1 MRTCKILF
9 NCCLILLSGTLSIS
23 AVAQTAQEEFGIN
36 RVQYKDFIWSFYT
49 ADRYMV
55 YYYLGGQELGKFIVM
70 DAPGQMQEI
79 EKFLEY
85 RLQDPIDI
93 MVYNNLSDLK
103 QSNIGRAQ
111 DILNTG
117 GITRIIGNKI
127 FIYFDGD
134 HQHLRNQ
141 LRSGIAKLCLQNMM
155 YGGSVQE
162 VLQNA
167 VLLNLPLW
175 YTNGLAAYAGQGWT
189 PENEAVLRD
198 YILNGTFKN
207 LNKITPEHA
216 TLAGQSF
223 WNYIAAVYGKTSIPN
238 VLYLTRINH
247 NVEAGF
253 SYVIGKSFKDVMAE
267 WYDYYRNYYQK
278 ANAELNSDIG
288 DRIKVKMKKNQ
299 DYHHFTLNTTA
310 SQMAYVLNDAGLYKV
325 YVHDL
330 ETNRR
335 KKIVKGGYR
344 DQTMPVDKSFP
355 MLAWDNSGNNL
366 AVLHEKKTKPQLM
379 VYEIDTKKK
388 TQKTIINFQKIQSLC
403 FGEGS
408 NQLVMSAVNRGQSD
422 IYTYNIASSK
432 VTQITNDFW
441 DDVNPQYI
449 KLHNR
454 QGILFLSNRIS
465 DTIKVQKT
473 IDSLLPVNSLDLYF
487 YNTKTQSKALVQVSQ
502 TPNYNE
508 NAPIPFNSKYFG
520 YLTIKNNVSNRYI
533 AYIDSVFHHYDYYY
547 YFPDSTAINPR
558 YNIDSL
564 RQLQQ
569 WKPDSTA
576 RVPVFKDVS
585 HSFSETDNQVG
596 MMDQCVALRKGI
608 IVEQYM
614 IKGKPV
620 FIKKVI
626 PQTVNPGKEILFQ
639 QEQAMPIENVNE
651 PKKSVPEN
659 EMPPQDTVPLIDT
672 VDRNKTID
680 FNNYQFQ
687 NEFTLNPNQNNNKP
701 NSSVE
706 PIIKPIVVNP
716 VEGKSKSTGGV
727 FKFGKI
733 LPYTVKFSTDYLAGQ
748 LDNTLLINR
757 YQSYN
762 TNAGQF
768 QNPNLGALMKLGI
781 TDLFEDYRITGGFRL
796 PTNITGSEYFI
807 SFEDFKKRLDKKYTY
822 YRRTQNRAF
831 DFPGQWFLPVNT
843 KIKTNYAEASLRYPL
858 DYNRSFRGN
867 ISYRN
872 EQAVYL
878 STDTFSLNRP
888 SYDEN
893 WASIRGEYVFDN
905 TRRIQLN
912 ILSGTRYK
920 IYADA
925 QKLLDR
931 KNFFMYALGIDYR
944 SYKPIHRQII
954 WANRVNAATSWGS
967 ARVAYLLGGVENW
980 LIPRINN
987 DTNSSDETIYG
998 FMTLANNMRGFAQSS
1013 RKGNS
1018 TIVYNTEVRFPVF
1031 SYVSNAPIRSEFVK
1045 NFQLITFLDI
1055 GTSWLGFSPYSE
1067 DNPFNTKVFERNP
1080 VTVKVNY
1087 FREPVLFGTGLGAR
1101 TTLFGYFVRV
1111 DYASGFDSGQWQK
1124 PIWHLSIGTDF

>member
-1 MRTCKILF
+1 
-9 NCCLILLSGTLSIS
+9 
-23 AVAQTAQEEFGIN
+23 
-36 RVQYKDFIWSFYT
+36 
-49 ADRYMV
+49 
-55 YYYLGGQELGKFIVM
+55 
-70 DAPGQMQEI
+70 
-79 EKFLEY
+79 
-85 RLQDPIDI
+85 
-93 MVYNNLSDLK
+93 
-103 QSNIGRAQ
+103 
-111 DILNTG
+111 
-117 GITRIIGNKI
+117 
-127 FIYFDGD
+127 
-134 HQHLRNQ
+134 
-141 LRSGIAKLCLQNMM
+141 
-155 YGGSVQE
+155 
-162 VLQNA
+162 
-167 VLLNLPLW
+167 
-175 YTNGLAAYAGQGWT
+175 
-189 PENEAVLRD
+189 
-198 YILNGTFKN
+198 
-207 LNKITPEHA
+207 
-216 TLAGQSF
+216 
-223 WNYIAAVYGKTSIPN
+223 
-238 VLYLTRINH
+238 
-247 NVEAGF
+247 
-253 SYVIGKSFKDVMAE
+253 
-267 WYDYYRNYYQK
+267 
-278 ANAELNSDIG
+278 
-288 DRIKVKMKKNQ
+288 
-299 DYHHFTLNTTA
+299 
-310 SQMAYVLNDAGLYKV
+310 
-325 YVHDL
+325 
-330 ETNRR
+330 
-335 KKIVKGGYR
+335 
-344 DQTMPVDKSFP
+344 
-355 MLAWDNSGNNL
+355 
-366 AVLHEKKTKPQLM
+366 
-379 VYEIDTKKK
+379 
-388 TQKTIINFQKIQSLC
+388 
-403 FGEGS
+403 
-408 NQLVMSAVNRGQSD
+408 
-422 IYTYNIASSK
+422 
-432 VTQITNDFW
+432 
-441 DDVNPQYI
+441 
-449 KLHNR
+449 
-454 QGILFLSNRIS
+454 
-465 DTIKVQKT
+465 
-473 IDSLLPVNSLDLYF
+473 
-487 YNTKTQSKALVQVSQ
+487 
-502 TPNYNE
+502 
-508 NAPIPFNSKYFG
+508 
-520 YLTIKNNVSNRYI
+520 
-533 AYIDSVFHHYDYYY
+533 
-547 YFPDSTAINPR
+547 
-558 YNIDSL
+558 
-564 RQLQQ
+564 
-569 WKPDSTA
+569 
-576 RVPVFKDVS
+576 
-585 HSFSETDNQVG
+585 
-596 MMDQCVALRKGI
+596 
-608 IVEQYM
+608 
-614 IKGKPV
+614 
-620 FIKKVI
+620 VI

-639 QEQAMPIENVNE
+639 QEQSIPIENVND

-659 EMPPQDTVPLIDT
+659 EMPPQDAAPLIDT
-672 VDRNKTID
+672 VDHNKTID

-706 PIIKPIVVNP
+706 PTIKPIVVNP

-867 ISYRN
+867 VSYRN

-893 WASIRGEYVFDN
+893 WVSIRGEYVFDN

-1055 GTSWLGFSPYSE
+1055 GASWLGFSPYSE

-1087 FREPVLFGTGLGAR
+1087 FREPVLIGTGLGAR